1 MLTTDL
7 NLLVELGAGVA
18 TVGGAVLTVM
28 RIFSNIKKKKDAY
41 RRSILSEAKREL
53 ENVKDDLEAKIKQL
67 EIELHSQKE
76 SVSKDLAHLKE
87 NYSFEIKALGD
98 KIENLRQDLTLA
110 HQSLVTLLTQLVN
123 KR

>member
-1 MLTTDL
+1 MLATDL
-7 NLLVELGAGVA
+7 NLLAELGTGVA
-18 TVGGAVLTVM
+18 AVGGAVLTIQ

-41 RRSILSEAKREL
+41 RKAILIEAKKEL
-53 ENVKDDLEAKIKQL
+53 ENVRDDLEAKIKQL
-67 EIELHSQKE
+67 EIELHNQKE

-87 NYSFEIKALGD
+87 NYTTEIKALGE

-123 KR
+123 KK